1 MKAIIDSINIFNEKG
16 EHRVVEFQSGIN
28 VITGDS
34 KTGKSALLEIVD
46 YCLFSKT
53 SSIQKGIITTFSS
66 FYSVVFKMDRTYII
80 IGRAAPKTGK
90 SSKAYIKQELD
101 KSNISPLTLDY
112 FNQIIPITLKAAQ
125 SKFESFLGLSVLD
138 MKDDENSFH
147 HGKASIRNAVS
158 LLFQHQNLIANK
170 HALFY
175 RFHDFVKRDRTIKE
189 LPIFLGWVDGNYYR
203 LIREL
208 DDNYKK
214 LRTQEKLERHAK
226 NTQEENKIIIKNL
239 IEEYLAFIDF
249 NIPENQ
255 NYQQLLNIAK
265 NLPLVPDVPHGSTQN
280 ESLYQN
286 EINELAQYNIE
297 LVDINKNISQLE
309 NCSNLSIDHAIDLNK
324 IRNTFDIATLNKT
337 TCPLCSHENVEL
349 SVEIGNIHAHQEK
362 LVSDLTKLQFFYED
376 ASNEL
381 EKLIIKRDSLKRS
394 IRISNAKIKNF
405 EKNKDELLKIK
416 NFREKANFMRGKV
429 STLISVFLN
438 KNDIIDSGDNLSE
451 LRNKIKKIESDIA
464 KYNLSEKYEKHEKYL
479 NTLMTR
485 ICNKL
490 DFEDELKPADLHFS
504 LKDFDFYHIHNKQ
517 QIRLHEMGSG
527 ANWLACHLSLFL
539 SLLYLLSIEK
549 KSCIP
554 AFLFLDQP
562 SQVYFPSESEI
573 TKEKASDLKQV
584 ENIFNMINSVLSFI
598 EEKSGFMPQVI
609 ILEHADHLELKDI
622 KFETIVRKR
631 WKENGEK
638 LI

>member
-53 SSIQKGIITTFSS
+53 SSIPKGIITTFSS

-112 FNQIIPITLKAAQ
+112 FDQIIPITLKAAQ

-280 ESLYQN
+280 ELLYQN

-297 LVDINKNISQLE
+297 LVDVNKNISQLE

-438 KNDIIDSGDNLSE
+438 KNDIIDSGDDLSE

-464 KYNLSEKYEKHEKYL
+464 KYNLSEKYKKHEKYL

>member
-53 SSIQKGIITTFSS
+53 SSIPKGIITTFSS

-297 LVDINKNISQLE
+297 LIDINKNISQLE

>member
-53 SSIQKGIITTFSS
+53 SSIPKGIITTFSS

-112 FNQIIPITLKAAQ
+112 FDQIIPITLKAAQ

-280 ESLYQN
+280 ELLYQN

-297 LVDINKNISQLE
+297 LVDVNKNISQLE

-438 KNDIIDSGDNLSE
+438 KNDIIDSGDDLSE

-464 KYNLSEKYEKHEKYL
+464 KYNLSEKYKKHEKYL

-562 SQVYFPSESEI
+562 SQVYFPSENEI

>member
-1 MKAIIDSINIFNEKG
+1 MKAIIDSINIFNDNG
-16 EHRVVEFQSGIN
+16 EHRVVELQSGIN

-53 SSIQKGIITTFSS
+53 SSIPKGIITTFSS
-66 FYSVVFKMDRTYII
+66 FYSVVFKIENSYIV

-90 SSKAYIKQELD
+90 SSKAYVRQELD
-101 KSNISPLTLDY
+101 KNKVSPLSLDY
-112 FNQIIPITLKAAQ
+112 FDQITPLTLKAAQ
-125 SKFESFLGLSVLD
+125 SRFESYLGLSVLD

-214 LRTQEKLERHAK
+214 LRTQEKLEKHTK
-226 NTQEENKIIIKNL
+226 NTQEDNQKIIKNI
-239 IEEYLAFIDF
+239 IEEYLLFIDF
-249 NIPENQ
+249 KVPEKQ
-255 NYQQLLNIAK
+255 SYQQILEIAK
-265 NLPLVPDVPHGSTQN
+265 DLPPVPDIPYGSMQN
-280 ESLYQN
+280 ESLYQQA
-286 EINELAQYNIE
+286 INELSEYNIE
-297 LVDINKNISQLE
+297 LIDINKKISQLE
-309 NCSNLSIDHAIDLNK
+309 NCSNLSIDHAIELNK
-324 IRNTFDIATLNKT
+324 IKNTFDINTLHKT
-337 TCPLCSHENVEL
+337 TCPLCSHESTEL
-349 SVEIGNIHAHQEK
+349 SVEIKKIHTHQEQ
-362 LVSDLTKLQFFYED
+362 LISDLTKLQFFYED
-376 ASNEL
+376 TSSEL
-381 EKLIIKRDSLKRS
+381 EKLIVKKDSLKRNV
-394 IRISNAKIKNF
+394 RISTAKIKEF
-405 EKNKDELLKIK
+405 ENNKNELLKIK
-416 NFREKANFMRGKV
+416 SFREKASFLRGKA
-429 STLISVFLN
+429 STLISVFLKN
-438 KNDIIDSGDNLSE
+438 NDIINSENNSSE
-451 LRNKIKKIESDIA
+451 LMDKIKQIKCDIA
-464 KYNLSEKYEKHEKYL
+464 KYNLDEKYIKYEKHL
-479 NTLMTR
+479 NSLMTK

-490 DFEDELKPADLHFS
+490 DFEDELKPANFHFS
-504 LKDFDFYHIHNKQ
+504 LMDFDFYHIHNNQK
-517 QIRLHEMGSG
+517 IRLHEMGSG

-554 AFLFLDQP
+554 TFLFLDQP
-562 SQVYFPSESEI
+562 SQVYFPSVNQEI
-573 TKEKASDLKQV
+573 KRKPSDLKQV
-584 ENIFNMINSVLSFI
+584 ENIFNIINSVLSFI
-598 EEKSGFMPQVI
+598 NKKSGFTPQVI

-622 KFETIVRKR
+622 NFESLVRKR

>member
-53 SSIQKGIITTFSS
+53 SSIPKGIITTFSS